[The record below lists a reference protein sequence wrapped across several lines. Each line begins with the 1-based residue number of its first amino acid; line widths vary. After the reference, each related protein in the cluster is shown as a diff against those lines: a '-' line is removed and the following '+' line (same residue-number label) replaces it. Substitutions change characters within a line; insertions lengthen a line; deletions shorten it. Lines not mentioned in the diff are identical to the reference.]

1 MKILKFNEYVNAK
14 DIFEKNNGDIKK
26 FNKLLNENKNITN
39 FIFEANVGSYLDK
52 LRESLK
58 KTKNYIAA
66 KSKLPNLW
74 REYYNIKFSNEVSLR
89 EFDEEFEEALEKK
102 KDEINDFYDKKRK
115 QVGSERNEKTKKM
128 RVQIEQERENKLEMV
143 TSPEQVKELK
153 AAKQKVI
160 ETELNEEL
168 NEIKTKID
176 ELKNAEMTETAKK
189 TISSLN
195 DNLNNSEEVNFQERR
210 LEENFTNS
218 ERELKTAAEKELKSA
233 ERLKNSL
240 LEMKKD
246 NEKQDTEQK
255 QMVDELD
262 PEKDSEGN
270 DGVKKFLEKIKPI
283 ASNCLNLKSDAYEA
297 QSAWETANNNLRDI
311 IRKDI
316 TDEYNEDEKQADKT
330 DASNKMDEAKEKMI
344 SAFDKFSKAAGKMI
358 STCSSAAH
366 DAGDNTELK
375 NKAKQWGDIGDTY
388 QEMAD
393 EFKATIS
400 KTNESS
406 KKK

>member
-14 DIFEKNNGDIKK
+14 DTFEKNNGDIKK

-39 FIFEANVGSYLDK
+39 FIFEADGGSYLDK

-102 KDEINDFYDKKRK
+102 KDEINEFYDKKRE

-128 RVQIEQERENKLEMV
+128 RAQIEQERENKLEMV
-143 TSPEQVKELK
+143 TSPEKVKELK
-153 AAKQKVI
+153 AAKQKAI

-176 ELKNAEMTETAKK
+176 ELKNAEMSETAKK

-210 LEENFTNS
+210 LEEDFTNS

-246 NEKQDTEQK
+246 NEKQDAEQK
-255 QMVDELD
+255 QMVDGLD

-316 TDEYNEDEKQADKT
+316 TDEYNEDEKQADKI

-358 STCSSAAH
+358 STCSSAVH

-375 NKAKQWGDIGDTY
+375 NKAKQWGDISDTY

-393 EFKATIS
+393 EFKATIN

>member
-39 FIFEANVGSYLDK
+39 FIFEAYGGSYLDK

-102 KDEINDFYDKKRK
+102 KDEINDFYDKKRE

-128 RVQIEQERENKLEMV
+128 RAQIEQERENKLEMV
-143 TSPEQVKELK
+143 TSPEKVKELK
-153 AAKQKVI
+153 AAKQQVI

-210 LEENFTNS
+210 LEEDFTNS

-262 PEKDSEGN
+262 PEKDSEDN

-297 QSAWETANNNLRDI
+297 QSAWETANNNLRNI

-358 STCSSAAH
+358 STCSGAAH

-406 KKK
+406 KIK

>member
-39 FIFEANVGSYLDK
+39 FIFEANGGSFLDK

-128 RVQIEQERENKLEMV
+128 RAQIELERENKLEMV
-143 TSPEQVKELK
+143 TSPENVKELK
-153 AAKQKVI
+153 AAKQKAI